1 MTDSRLAVLVL
12 AAGKGTRMR
21 SGLAK
26 VLHNVANRPLVAHV
40 LAAAAPLGAMRTV
53 VVLAPGMEDVAR
65 AVAPAETAIQRE
77 QRGTAHAV
85 LAAKKTLDGF
95 SGDVLVLNGDGPL
108 VTTATL
114 EALLA
119 ERRRGKAAVTVLGM
133 RPADPAPYG
142 RLVTAADGTLA
153 AIVEAADAS
162 AKERAIGLCNSG
174 LWALDGKELW
184 GLLDG
189 IGANNAKGEHYLTDI
204 VAAARKKGLACRA
217 IEGPADELLG
227 VNSRADLAAAEAL
240 MQRRLRARAMEDGV
254 TLVAPE
260 TVFLSAD
267 TKIGRDTV
275 VGPFVVFGPG
285 VTVGEGVQIPAFC
298 HMVEAT
304 IGDRASIGPFARLRP
319 GAELGRGG
327 PSRQF
332 RRGQECAPRPR
343 RQGQSPGLYRRR
355 RRRRGQQYR
364 RRRHHLQLRRHRQVP
379 HRDRQV
385 RVRRHQRLA
394 GGAGRDRRRRLHRRR
409 QRHHRRRAGRRHGDR
424 ARPAGDEAR
433 PRQGMAREPSQVQGP
448 RQELRCAASSASS
461 VGRMWRRSSSTGCAA
476 SNIAAMIRP
485 GSRRWSTDGSSAAAP
500 RASSSISKRAS
511 CASR

>member
-21 SGLAK
+21 SSLAK

-40 LAAAAPLGAMRTV
+40 LSAAAPLGAMRTI

-65 AVAPAETAIQRE
+65 AVAPAETAIQHE

-119 ERRRGKAAVTVLGM
+119 ERRRGKAEVTVLGM

-142 RLVTAADGTLA
+142 RLVTAADGTLT

-189 IGANNAKGEHYLTDI
+189 IGTNNAKGEHYLTDI
-204 VAAARKKGLACRA
+204 VAAARKKGLGCRA

-240 MQRRLRARAMEDGV
+240 MQRRLRVRAMEDGV

-267 TKIGRDTV
+267 TKIGRDTI

-319 GAELGRGG
+319 GAELGAEVHLGNFVEVKNARLGRGAKANHLAYIG
-327 PSRQF
+327 DADVGAGSNIGAGAITCNYDGIDKF
-332 RRGQECAPRPR
+332 RTEIGKSVFVGTNVSLVAPVAIGDGAFIAAGSVITGDVPADAMAIA
-343 RQGQSPGLYRRR
+343 
-355 RRRRGQQYR
+355 RGQQ
-364 RRRHHLQLRRHRQVP
+364 VTKP
-379 HRDRQV
+379 
-385 RVRRHQRLA
+385 
-394 GGAGRDRRRRLHRRR
+394 GR
-409 QRHHRRRAGRRHGDR
+409 AK
-424 ARPAGDEAR
+424 EW
-433 PRQGMAREPSQVQGP
+433 RE
-448 RQELRCAASSASS
+448 
-461 VGRMWRRSSSTGCAA
+461 
-476 SNIAAMIRP
+476 
-485 GSRRWSTDGSSAAAP
+485 SRRK
-500 RASSSISKRAS
+500 SKDRGKN
-511 CASR
+511 